1 MSDRLVRSAPGKR
14 AAGSATARRQGVVR
28 WGLSRRLLTLG
39 VIAVAGLSILGSTS
53 PSRSGIYWHQV
64 SSADAPPA
72 IQLLPSARLATP
84 TALADALR
92 ESRVRQPRTGF
103 AGAPVTASL
112 MDLDR
117 RLLPSAEALLPRAD
131 YLAAAIE
138 EPLLPNAD
146 YIAAAIDEPAQDVT
160 RRVTSRVTPG
170 VTPRAK
176 PAAKPTVEPQVA
188 QRPARTPQPPA
199 ANAVTRHNF
208 PQWVS
213 VQEKSWAWDVLF
225 ESACTD
231 IMGRSCRLDAW
242 QGFLDGLR
250 GVNADFQL
258 ASVNREIN
266 RIRYREDVGNWGEID
281 YWAAPGEFFA
291 AGGDCEDYAIAKY
304 YSLKELGFAPD
315 KMRIVVLQDELRQRP
330 HAVLVVEF
338 GGELLMLDN
347 MINQVV
353 PWAQAREYRPFY
365 SVNEDAFWLH
375 EGRELS

>member
-14 AAGSATARRQGVVR
+14 ADGPAARRQDVVR
-28 WGLSRRLLTLG
+28 WGLSRRLL
-39 VIAVAGLSILGSTS
+39 AAGAMAACGLLVFGDTS
-53 PSRSGIYWHQV
+53 PSRSGIHWHQV
-64 SSADAPPA
+64 STGDAPA
-72 IQLLPSARLATP
+72 AVRLLPSARLATP

-92 ESRVRQPRTGF
+92 EARQPRAGF
-103 AGAPVTASL
+103 AGAPITASL
-112 MDLDR
+112 MDLEQ

-131 YLAAAIE
+131 YMASPIDEAAATRQA
-138 EPLLPNAD
+138 EP
-146 YIAAAIDEPAQDVT
+146 AAAAPEAN
-160 RRVTSRVTPG
+160 RV
-170 VTPRAK
+170 
-176 PAAKPTVEPQVA
+176 AAQVA
-188 QRPARTPQPPA
+188 ARVAVQAPQA
-199 ANAVTRHNF
+199 TNAVTRRNF
-208 PQWVS
+208 PQWVA

-231 IMGRSCRLDAW
+231 IMGRSCQLNAW
-242 QGFLDGLR
+242 QDFLDGLR

-266 RIRYREDVGNWGEID
+266 RIRYREDAGNWGEID

-330 HAVLVVEF
+330 HAVLVVDF

-347 MINQVV
+347 MSNQVV
-353 PWAQAREYRPFY
+353 PWRQARDYRPFY
-365 SVNEDAFWLH
+365 SVNEEAFWLH
-375 EGRELS
+375 EGREIS